1 MISCEVNVVLRLP
14 PWRTMEDAYL
24 GRKLRCKP
32 SIVGSIVSIPDSSQA
47 LINLVKNT
55 SSGACCLADW
65 HY

>member
-1 MISCEVNVVLRLP
+1 
-14 PWRTMEDAYL
+14 MEDAYL